1 MPPVYGHLPEN
12 SIAPFCPAPFRL
24 PQTFQSL
31 LFLTLLVNRAFWTR
45 SLQTSPSEKHFIPKG
60 LFDSTYCNTPQ
71 AMPQECILL
80 DGFTPTGY
88 TGKKEEWANV
98 TTVEDRSSCRFIR
111 LNLPAVCEHLGR
123 EEGENLMERATFRYG
138 FRRGRRMAKNA
149 ETHNGSKDLAGYFL
163 YGELN
168 SRPGENSSSLEFQHD
183 STLSAVERCAWA
195 DAWKQYGLWEYGRI
209 YCRQVDAGLCTGY
222 GGGFY
227 LTVEETMGA
236 GDDRCLFRW
245 SEGLTPEE
253 QTSLEQKK
261 AVLGNSVQKSYAFHC
276 KELLMVVSEVL
287 GCRRSS

>member
-1 MPPVYGHLPEN
+1 MSQQLRIVHHAVLYAL
-12 SIAPFCPAPFRL
+12 I
-24 PQTFQSL
+24 
-31 LFLTLLVNRAFWTR
+31 
-45 SLQTSPSEKHFIPKG
+45 
-60 LFDSTYCNTPQ
+60 
-71 AMPQECILL
+71 
-80 DGFTPTGY
+80 
-88 TGKKEEWANV
+88 
-98 TTVEDRSSCRFIR
+98 CR
-111 LNLPAVCEHLGR
+111 AVCEHLGR
-123 EEGENLMERATFRYG
+123 EEGEDLMERATFRYG

-183 STLSAVERCAWA
+183 STLSAVERCAWT

-253 QTSLEQKK
+253 QASLEQKK

-276 KELLMVVSEVL
+276 KELLDVVSEVL
-287 GCRRSS
+287 DAAGAPKEAILSQAMGEWEALFPGCSLEE